1 MTTTPLSLWF
11 ASRASP
17 ILPRMRTSI
26 GLFVLTLV
34 AACGPQP
41 GDTGDDTDPAGSS
54 SGGGSGT
61 SADGSTSGDTPT
73 GDVPT
78 GDAPTGDSGD
88 ETTGDTPPAGP
99 CGQPQADVADFDL
112 SLTINPPPGPDS
124 PPVFVEADCTIDAL
138 LTTDVQDGLALR
150 CPVDGADVILR
161 AEYTS
166 NHAPLP
172 ASVTV
177 GLAVHVRYSTYYAE
191 SRQLAILVEAI
202 ADPRIILAAN
212 AGTGILPFVEG
223 MGQLTEFWGPLTVSE
238 LASGCAGM
246 PGGCTTEIQ
255 RSGLSLGFGDQALDL
270 FDHQVGQLGPHTV
283 QLGSVIR
290 ELSAD
295 NFCDGG
301 SDRRDDFLVV
311 HD

>member
-1 MTTTPLSLWF
+1 MTTTPLSLWP
-11 ASRASP
+11 ALRASP
-17 ILPRMRTSI
+17 ILLRMRTSI
-26 GLFVLTLV
+26 SLFVLVILG
-34 AACGPQP
+34 ACGPQP
-41 GDTGDDTDPAGSS
+41 GDTGDDTGPAGSS

-61 SADGSTSGDTPT
+61 SADPSTSSDTPTSDTPT
-73 GDVPT
+73 GD
-78 GDAPTGDSGD
+78 SD

-99 CGQPQADVADFDL
+99 CGEPQPDVADFDL
-112 SLTINPPPGPDS
+112 RLTIDPPPGPDA

-177 GLAVHVRYSTYYAE
+177 GLAVHVRYSTYQAE
-191 SRQLAILVEAI
+191 SVQLAILVEAI

-212 AGTGILPFVEG
+212 AGTGLLPFVEG
-223 MGQLTEFWGPLTVSE
+223 MGQLTEFWGPLAVSE

-246 PGGCTTEIQ
+246 PGACASEIQ
-255 RSGLSLGFGDQALDL
+255 RAGLSLGFADQALDL

-283 QLGSVIR
+283 QLGSVIH